1 MTPPLKIFAAIATL
15 IAAFAVAQ
23 QKSTNPPNTAVQS
36 ATQQKAPVDP
46 AERTRNA
53 LGMGTRPDAE
63 AAKRGAPVYASN
75 CSFCHGPSA
84 RGAEGPSLLTSDVVL
99 GDDHGEKMVPFLQ
112 QGRPNK
118 GMPAFNRLPDADLK
132 DVTEFL
138 HQQVENYTNRGDYKV
153 ANILVGDPAK
163 GKIYFDAKC
172 SKCHS
177 VTGDLAHVGAKFK
190 PLDLQRN
197 WIAPNRNMPSRD
209 VAVAVTTQAGTS
221 QGKLVKLD
229 DFEVQWDDASG
240 NRLKAQRDASTIV
253 ELHDPLEFHMQMIP
267 TLQDDDIHNMT
278 AYLEKQ
284 K

>member
-1 MTPPLKIFAAIATL
+1 MMMIPTPRIFAATVIL
-15 IAAFAVAQ
+15 VAASAAAQ
-23 QKSTNPPNTAVQS
+23 EPVTQRPNAGVN
-36 ATQQKAPVDP
+36 P
-46 AERTRNA
+46 AERTRAA

-99 GDDHGEKMVPFLQ
+99 GDDHGEKLVSFLQ
-112 QGRPNK
+112 QGRPSK
-118 GMPAFNRLPDADLK
+118 GMPAFERLPPTDLK

-138 HQQVENYTNRGDYKV
+138 HQQIENYTNRGDYKV

-163 GKIYFDAKC
+163 GKAAFDAKC
-172 SKCHS
+172 SQCHS
-177 VTGDLAHVGAKFK
+177 VSGDLAHVGAKFK

-197 WIAPNRNMPSRD
+197 WISPPRNSPTRT
-209 VAVAVTTQAGTS
+209 VTATATSSTGTVS
-221 QGKLVKLD
+221 GTLTRLD
-229 DFEVQWDDASG
+229 DFRVDITDAAG
-240 NRLKAQRDASTIV
+240 KVVRIDRTAGTKLTIN
-253 ELHDPLEFHMQMIP
+253 DPLARHMEMVP
-267 TLQDDDIHNMT
+267 SLMDDDIHNMT

>member
-1 MTPPLKIFAAIATL
+1 MMPLTKMFAATVVL
-15 IAAFAVAQ
+15 IAACAAAQESAPQRPNAAV
-23 QKSTNPPNTAVQS
+23 N
-36 ATQQKAPVDP
+36 P
-46 AERTRNA
+46 AERTRAA

-99 GDDHGEKMVPFLQ
+99 GDDHGEKLVAFLQ
-112 QGRPNK
+112 QGRPSK
-118 GMPAFNRLPDADLK
+118 GMPAFERLPPTDLK

-138 HQQVENYTNRGDYKV
+138 HQQIENYTNRGDYKV

-163 GKIYFDAKC
+163 GKVGFDAKC
-172 SKCHS
+172 SQCHS
-177 VTGDLAHVGAKFK
+177 VTGDLAHVGTKFK

-197 WIAPNRNMPSRD
+197 WISPVRNSPTR
-209 VAVAVTTQAGTS
+209 AVTATVATSTGTVS
-221 QGKLVKLD
+221 GTLTRLD
-229 DFEVQWDDASG
+229 DFRVDITDAAG
-240 NRLKAQRDASTIV
+240 KVVRIDRAAGTKVTI
-253 ELHDPLEFHMQMIP
+253 HDPLGAHMEMIP